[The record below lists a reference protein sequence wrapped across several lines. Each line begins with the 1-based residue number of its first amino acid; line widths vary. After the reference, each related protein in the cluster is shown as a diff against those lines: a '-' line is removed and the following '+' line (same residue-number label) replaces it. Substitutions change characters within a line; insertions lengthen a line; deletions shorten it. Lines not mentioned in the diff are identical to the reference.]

1 MSAVWQCHK
10 AKLPWNSWFL
20 NPFQNE
26 KKMPKNL
33 LFFSLF
39 HNNGWW
45 KGKSQNR
52 FHMTY
57 HTKPWQSQL
66 LTESHVNPHFLFN
79 NVQMWAENGKITKC
93 PEQSVGVWLLLLP
106 RKKKLFH
113 PPPHSSLSFD
123 KHYQH
128 LNCKCKY
135 YPTTFL
141 YIMILAEW

>member
-45 KGKSQNR
+45 KGKSQKR

-79 NVQMWAENGKITKC
+79 NVQNVSRKWENHKMSRTKC
-93 PEQSVGVWLLLLP
+93 RSLITFVTP
-106 RKKKLFH
+106 KKKLFH
-113 PPPHSSLSFD
+113 PPHSSLSFD